1 MVKAV
6 VVLKPKTIKLEF
18 VASLLN
24 IKESGR
30 KDWLAWN
37 QDNVSKWSGMVTHGL
52 VSLN

>member
-24 IKESGR
+24 IKESGEKTGWR
-30 KDWLAWN
+30 GIGIMCLSVVAWLLTDWFP
-37 QDNVSKWSGMVTHGL
+37 
-52 VSLN
+52 